1 MPLFTG
7 AGLDMKKSL
16 ITVSTL
22 VLAVTTSIHAGQAEY
37 DDCIL
42 KHLKGAKF
50 DVAASLIKQACEEN
64 YRNPSFTSDKRRAY
78 NSCLLEYLSGVESL
92 QATMEIKSACNRK
105 HN

>member
-1 MPLFTG
+1 
-7 AGLDMKKSL
+7 MKNPIVAVSIL
-16 ITVSTL
+16 MVTVSI
-22 VLAVTTSIHAGQAEY
+22 TSIAGQEEY

-42 KHLKGAKF
+42 KHLKGAKL

-78 NSCLLEYLSGVESL
+78 NRCLLDHLSGVESL

-105 HN
+105 YN